1 MQWLVGG
8 AVLSSAAIGIAGF
21 AFLSGSA
28 TVTLLAFALLAVAA
42 AQVASFIHSYLH
54 TNDTDKLK
62 AEFNGRMSHVAHE
75 SNRVASESMGMVQ
88 NIDALRHQTNTL
100 ASTLT
105 ENLAALRLGNETVAA
120 SLKSILEGQRGGA
133 KPAPVPRQRRE
144 IDLAIAREQEWLSH
158 LQADVVEET
167 YGEPAQQAFDEP
179 IPEIV
184 EQTDFST
191 SELADALQLSLE
203 PVVDLYTSNTAH
215 YRMILGMTNAAGHD
229 VPQDVFLHHAERAGE
244 RAKLD
249 LFVVQQTLGL
259 LEQLHMRDPA
269 ISVFVPVGASTLAS
283 PRAIGDILI
292 ELGNNQQHAK
302 GVVIDI
308 PHAVLAS
315 LPDASLEGLASLARS
330 GVVMSLSQA
339 SVGGIELSSLNRLNV
354 RFVSLAAGTVGIG
367 VQVAAGIAGFVQSAR
382 ALRINVVI
390 SNLMDA
396 RNVQGLSRIV
406 RYASGPAFALPRK
419 LKRTL
424 PEAVEQSQAA

>member
-1 MQWLVGG
+1 MPWLVGG
-8 AVLSSAAIGIAGF
+8 ALLSCAAIGIAVF
-21 AFLSGSA
+21 ALGSGTT
-28 TVTLLAFALLAVAA
+28 TVTLMALALLTLAA
-42 AQVASFIHSYLH
+42 AQLVGMFRNHFQSA
-54 TNDTDKLK
+54 DVDRLK
-62 AEFNGRMSHVAHE
+62 AELHGRLLHVAHE
-75 SNRVASESMGMVQ
+75 SNRVAMESTGMVQ
-88 NIDALRHQTNTL
+88 NVDALRHQTDTL

-105 ENLAALRLGNETVAA
+105 ENLAALREGNEAVAA
-120 SLKSILEGQRGGA
+120 SLKSILEGQRN
-133 KPAPVPRQRRE
+133 PARPVVQPRVPSE
-144 IDLAIAREQEWLSH
+144 LDFAIAREQDWLSH
-158 LQADVVEET
+158 LQEEPVEEAVPDAPP
-167 YGEPAQQAFDEP
+167 EVIDEAAFE
-179 IPEIV
+179 
-184 EQTDFST
+184 T
-191 SELADALQLSLE
+191 SEYAEALQLSLE

-229 VPQDVFLHHAERAGE
+229 VPQDVFLHHAERAGQ

-259 LEQLHMRDPA
+259 LEQLQMRDPG
-269 ISVFVPVGASTLAS
+269 ICVFVPVGASTLAS

-292 ELGNNQQHAK
+292 ELGHNAQLGK

-339 SVGGIELSSLNRLNV
+339 SVPGIELSSLNRLNV

-367 VQVAAGIAGFVQSAR
+367 VQVAAGLAGFVQSAR

-390 SNLMDA
+390 SNLLDA

-419 LKRTL
+419 LKRNL
-424 PEAVEQSQAA
+424 PEADQQSAAA